1 MVAVQVVR
9 LVCLCMWVVRVL
21 RVVRVV
27 LRVWVPSPDPIVLGV
42 EPL

>member
-9 LVCLCMWVVRVL
+9 LVCLCMWVVRV
-21 RVVRVV
+21 VRVV
-27 LRVWVPSPDPIVLGV
+27 LRVWVPSPDPIVLVV